1 MNATKMPTTIPG
13 IEKVKLLIEIIATR
27 YYFLKPRA
35 LNIPYSYVL
44 LSTSDSIRL
53 KTSIEAIIAK
63 KTMIEKNVASVKLL
77 ILEVIAN

>member
-27 YYFLKPRA
+27 YYFLNPSAR
-35 LNIPYSYVL
+35 NIPYSYVL

-63 KTMIEKNVASVKLL
+63 KTMIEKKVASVKLL
-77 ILEVIAN
+77 ILEVIPN

>member
-27 YYFLKPRA
+27 YYFLNPSAR
-35 LNIPYSYVL
+35 NIPYSYVL

-63 KTMIEKNVASVKLL
+63 KTIIEKKVASVKLL
-77 ILEVIAN
+77 ILEVIPN